1 MTERLA
7 QNECFREL
15 SNDFGRFC
23 TLVMKNYTVN
33 SRSKI
38 KIYRGRNMS
47 FKGKTVFITGA
58 SRGIGREIALRVAQE
73 CANVVIAAKSTEEH
87 PKLGGSIYTVAKEV
101 EEAGGQALAIAL
113 DVRDQEA
120 VAIAM
125 KQAAEHFGG
134 IDVVINNAGAIK
146 LSGVELLDPNRFDL
160 MYQIN
165 TRAVLVCSQAAL
177 PYLKKSENPHI
188 LNLSPPLNL
197 DEKWFASYAPYT
209 ITKYGMSMLTIG
221 MSQEFANYGISVNSL
236 WPRTIIAT
244 AAVEF
249 TIGGK
254 QLFNQAR
261 LPSIMADAAYEILT
275 SENRVV
281 SGRLLIDEEILR
293 EKGVTDFSKYRY
305 ADTEDELMV
314 DLFVEK

>member
-1 MTERLA
+1 
-7 QNECFREL
+7 
-15 SNDFGRFC
+15 
-23 TLVMKNYTVN
+23 
-33 SRSKI
+33 
-38 KIYRGRNMS
+38 MS
-47 FKGKTVFITGA
+47 LKGKTVFITGA
-58 SRGIGREIALRVAQE
+58 SRGIGREIALRVAKDG
-73 CANVVIAAKSTEEH
+73 AYVVIAAKSTEEH

-101 EEAGGQALAIAL
+101 EEAGGRALAIAL
-113 DVRDQEA
+113 DVRDQA
-120 VAIAM
+120 QVVQAM
-125 KQAAEHFGG
+125 QQAAEHFGG

-146 LSGVELLDPNRFDL
+146 LSGVESLDPNRFDL

-165 TRAVLVCSQAAL
+165 TRAVMVCSQAAL

-197 DEKWFASYAPYT
+197 DEQWFASYAPYT

-221 MSQEFANYGISVNSL
+221 MSQEFAHYGISVNSL

-249 TIGGK
+249 TVGGK

-261 LPSIMADAAYEILT
+261 LPTIMADAAYAILT
-275 SENRVV
+275 SEKRAI
-281 SGRLLIDEEILR
+281 SGRLMIDEDILR
-293 EKGVTDFSKYRY
+293 EKGVTDFAQYRY
-305 ADTEDELMV
+305 ADTDDELMV